1 MSMVLKA
8 AAITKRLFVQ
18 FLASATGTKR
28 LFVKLLTR
36 TTGTWIGSVSGDQK
50 REQ

>member
-8 AAITKRLFVQ
+8 AAIAKRLFVQ
-18 FLASATGTKR
+18 
-28 LFVKLLTR
+28 LLTR